1 MARSRASNFF
11 PLQPGAPHEC
21 ASGFYRPPCPHWQT
35 AGKSRLPLYIARP
48 EHLFRAGFLLRVQ
61 VIQVGMLHQRS
72 QGEIMNILDAAHRI
86 GHEYP
91 GGAGVLADRLGINRV
106 VFNSRLNPNLP
117 SHHLSLLDSLR
128 MQQLAGRQDVL
139 HAMASELGF
148 VCIPAGAYGGVSDA
162 ALLDLF
168 STMIQRLGDFSRAFH
183 EALSDGRV
191 TEKEFEAIRTEFY
204 SLQAAGAELL
214 SRVESLTEKR
224 PTSNAT
230 SSK

>member
-1 MARSRASNFF
+1 
-11 PLQPGAPHEC
+11 
-21 ASGFYRPPCPHWQT
+21 
-35 AGKSRLPLYIARP
+35 
-48 EHLFRAGFLLRVQ
+48 
-61 VIQVGMLHQRS
+61 
-72 QGEIMNILDAAHRI
+72 MNILDAAHRI

-148 VCIPAGAYGGVSDA
+148 VCIPAGAYGGVSD
-162 ALLDLF
+162 
-168 STMIQRLGDFSRAFH
+168 
-183 EALSDGRV
+183 GRV